1 MKYTLSLLFVFL
13 IAYTSMLF
21 PVTMPDSNT
30 TAGKVDIA
38 GVSASKL
45 QQKILLSDEGTLKVK
60 EILNNYL
67 NNHTANDN
75 NASSVQDKISSLL
88 DQKQKAKFEIVK
100 NEWWNSFLKG
110 IKKAQ
115 AK

>member
-1 MKYTLSLLFVFL
+1 MKYILSLSFVFL
-13 IAYTSMLF
+13 IAYTNLLF

-30 TAGKVDIA
+30 IAGKVDIA
-38 GVSASKL
+38 GVSATKL
-45 QQKILLSDEGTLKVK
+45 QQKLLLSDEGTLKVK

-67 NNHTANDN
+67 NNHAANDN
-75 NASSVQDKISSLL
+75 NAALVQDKISSLL

-100 NEWWNSFLKG
+100 NEWWNSFTKG
-110 IKKAQ
+110 MKKVK